1 MCYLNLYFY
10 RNKTRRSCKF
20 VYKFAYKLVS
30 KLVYKF
36 VSKLVYK
43 FARMPSI
50 LTPFLQ
56 LLYATSGP
64 IQHLGVPHKDVD
76 IYFRAIISHNTLSKA
91 FRTVLDSLTEN
102 EFNHLYIETCIN
114 VDLKNSYHF
123 RLKELLTKAIVSL
136 IINPFLDTSFIN
148 VVVNI
153 MIEPDRDFYEVV
165 IGAKTIHYAMALAG
179 LALAGLALAG
189 PGRGGEAQAQAQPIA
204 NTPRPGEGQ
213 GLFIIG
219 INDEIDT
226 SDYLAGKIAI
236 PYVSDW
242 LDIFKEYYH
251 QGVLESV
258 YESVR
263 EISYDRLTKSLKQ
276 YGISRQFNFKT
287 VPGTSLYGWLMEN
300 LKATLPVGSKR
311 KAAIMSH

>member
-1 MCYLNLYFY
+1 
-10 RNKTRRSCKF
+10 
-20 VYKFAYKLVS
+20 
-30 KLVYKF
+30 
-36 VSKLVYK
+36 
-43 FARMPSI
+43 MPSI

-76 IYFRAIISHNTLSKA
+76 IYFRAIICHNTLSKA

-123 RLKELLTKAIVSL
+123 RLKELLTNAIVSL

-165 IGAKTIHYAMALAG
+165 IGAKTIHYAMALALAGPG
-179 LALAGLALAG
+179 LALAGPRRGSNDLGLAE

-204 NTPRPGEGQ
+204 NTPRPGDGQGQ

-242 LDIFKEYYH
+242 LDIFKKYYH

>member
-20 VYKFAYKLVS
+20 VDKIAYKFAYK
-30 KLVYKF
+30 F
-36 VSKLVYK
+36 VYK

-76 IYFRAIISHNTLSKA
+76 IYFRAIICHNTLSKA

-114 VDLKNSYHF
+114 ADSKNSYHF
-123 RLKELLTKAIVSL
+123 RFKELLTKAIVSL
-136 IINPFLDTSFIN
+136 IVNPFLDTSFTN

-153 MIEPDRDFYEVV
+153 MIEPYRDFYEVI
-165 IGAKTIHYAMALAG
+165 IGAKTIHYAMA
-179 LALAGLALAG
+179 LALAG

-204 NTPRPGEGQ
+204 TPRPGEGQPQSIANTPRPGQ